1 MKTIRLLSVLVVTL
15 AGAAWLLGG
24 CSKDAPDPGALPS
37 GTAVLDRALSTE
49 PESLDP
55 QKSRSVQA
63 ADVLRDIGEG
73 LVTYNAAGEL
83 VPGTAESWEV
93 AGDGLTYTFQIRP
106 DARWSNG
113 DPVTAADFVF
123 GLQRLVD
130 PATAAFYAGELSN
143 VVNAAAVI
151 AGDVEPIEL
160 GVSAPDAS
168 TLVISLVRP
177 TPYLLSLLTHP
188 STFPVHRGSVD
199 QHGEAFARAGHLLS
213 NGAYV
218 LATWEPG
225 AIVEIHRNTHYWN
238 DAGTSI
244 DVVRYHVVTQEL
256 AQFNRYRA
264 GELKVTD
271 TVPPENFEQIRADFG
286 DQLRVAPTL
295 GVYYYGFNVTKP
307 PFADDPELRQ
317 ALSMAIDREVL
328 VEVITG
334 RGEAPA
340 YSWVPPGVHNYEP
353 VQLPYAD
360 LSQQERNA
368 IAQSLYRKAG
378 YSRENPLRFELRYNT
393 SDTQQRIALAVQAM
407 WRKVLG
413 AEATTVN
420 VEFQVLLDQMRNR
433 EVTQAFRSSWFGDY
447 NDANTFLAIMQ
458 SDSAANMPGYSNP
471 EYDALMQ
478 SAGEQLDLD
487 RRRLYL
493 EEAERVLLAD
503 HAVIPLYF
511 YVSKHLVKP
520 EVRGWQDNILNYHYS
535 QHLSFGAAGQ
545 DARP

>member
-1 MKTIRLLSVLVVTL
+1 MKPIRLLLPILAMLAAAPIILQGCGERGGREEAPTGAPVLN
-15 AGAAWLLGG
+15 
-24 CSKDAPDPGALPS
+24 
-37 GTAVLDRALSTE
+37 RALSTE

-73 LVTYNAAGEL
+73 LVAYDAAGEL
-83 VPGTAESWEV
+83 VPATAERWEI
-93 AGDGLTYTFQIRP
+93 ADDGLTYIFRIRE

-113 DPVTAADFVF
+113 EPVTAADFVF
-123 GLQRLVD
+123 GLRRLVD
-130 PATAAFYAGELSN
+130 PETAAFYAAEVGN
-143 VVNAAAVI
+143 VVNAAAIV
-151 AGDVEPIEL
+151 AGKMSPEQL
-160 GVSAPDAS
+160 GVSAPDER
-168 TLVISLVRP
+168 TLVISLLRP

-188 STFPVHRGSVD
+188 SAFPVHRGSIE
-199 QHGEAFARAGHLLS
+199 QHDAAFARAGNLLS

-218 LATWEPG
+218 LVDWEPG
-225 AIVEIHRNTHYWN
+225 AVIELHRNTHYWN
-238 DAGTSI
+238 DAETSI
-244 DVVRYHVVTQEL
+244 DVVRHHVVTQEM
-256 AQFNRYRA
+256 AEFNRYRA
-264 GELKVTD
+264 GELHITS
-271 TVPPENFEQIRADFG
+271 TVPPDNFEQIRADYSAE
-286 DQLRVAPTL
+286 LRIAPTL
-295 GVYYYGFNVTKP
+295 GVYYYGFNLAKP
-307 PFADDPELRQ
+307 PFADSPELRQ

-328 VEVITG
+328 VEAITG

-340 YSWVPPGVHNYEP
+340 YSWVPPGTNNYDP

-360 LSQQERNA
+360 LSQSERNA

-420 VEFQVLLDQMRNR
+420 VEFQVLLDQMRER
-433 EVTQAFRSSWFGDY
+433 EITQVFRSSWFGDY

-471 EYDALMQ
+471 EYDELME
-478 SAGEQLDLD
+478 SAGAQYDLA

-503 HAVIPLYF
+503 HVVIPLYF

-520 EVRGWQDNILNYHYS
+520 EVEGWQENILNYHYS
-535 QHLSFGAAGQ
+535 QHLSLGAAEPDG
-545 DARP
+545 RP

>member
-1 MKTIRLLSVLVVTL
+1 MKTIRLLPVMLATL
-15 AGAAWLLGG
+15 AVASILLAACGNRGDDHEALQ
-24 CSKDAPDPGALPS
+24 PGTP
-37 GTAVLDRALSTE
+37 VLNRALATE

-73 LVTYNAAGEL
+73 LVSYDASGTM
-83 VPGTAESWEV
+83 VPATAESWEIS
-93 AGDGLTYTFQIRP
+93 ADGLTYTFLIRP
-106 DARWSNG
+106 EARWSNG

-130 PATAAFYAGELSN
+130 PATAAFYAAELGN
-143 VVNAAAVI
+143 VVSAADIV
-151 AGDVEPIEL
+151 AGKLEPGEL
-160 GVSAPDAS
+160 GVSATDER

-188 STFPVHRGSVD
+188 STVPVHRVSVE
-199 QHGEAFARAGHLLS
+199 QHGDAFARAGNLVS

-218 LATWEPG
+218 LADWEPG
-225 AIVEIHRNTHYWN
+225 SIIELHRNSHYWN
-238 DAGTSI
+238 NAETSI
-244 DVVRYHVVTQEL
+244 DVVRHHVVTQEV
-256 AQFNRYRA
+256 AEFNRYRA
-264 GELKVTD
+264 GELHITSS
-271 TVPPENFEQIRADFG
+271 VPPDNFDQIRAEYPDE
-286 DQLRVAPTL
+286 LHIAPTL
-295 GVYYYGFNVTKP
+295 GVYYYGFNVTKA
-307 PFADDPELRQ
+307 PFADNPELRQ

-328 VEVITG
+328 VEAITG

-340 YSWVPPGVHNYEP
+340 YSWVPPGVDNYEP
-353 VQLPYAD
+353 VQLPYAE

-378 YSRENPLRFELRYNT
+378 YSQDNPLHFELRYNT

-413 AEATTVN
+413 AEAQTVN
-420 VEFQVLLDQMRNR
+420 VEFQVLLDQMRER
-433 EVTQAFRSSWFGDY
+433 EVTETFRSSWFGDY

-458 SDSAANMPGYSNP
+458 GDSAANMPGYANP
-471 EYDALMQ
+471 EYDELMH

-503 HAVIPLYF
+503 HVVIPLYF

-520 EVRGWQDNILNYHYS
+520 EVEGWQDNILNYHYS
-535 QHLSFGAAGQ
+535 QHLSLGAAEQ
-545 DARP
+545 DGRP

>member
-1 MKTIRLLSVLVVTL
+1 LPAILVAL
-15 AGAAWLLGG
+15 AGAALMLGA
-24 CSKDAPDPGALPS
+24 CSNGAD
-37 GTAVLDRALSTE
+37 DRASSPTGAPVLHRALATE

-73 LVTYNAAGEL
+73 LVTYDAAGNL
-83 VPGTAESWEV
+83 VPGTAESWEI
-93 AGDGLTYTFQIRP
+93 AADGLTYTFRIRP

-130 PATAAFYAGELSN
+130 PATAAFYAAEIAN
-143 VVNAAAVI
+143 VVNAAAIV
-151 AGDVEPIEL
+151 AGEMDPAVL
-160 GVSAPDAS
+160 GVAATDER
-168 TLVISLVRP
+168 TLVISLLRP

-188 STFPVHRGSVD
+188 STFPVHRGSVEH
-199 QHGEAFARAGHLLS
+199 HGAQFARAGNLVS
-213 NGAYV
+213 NGAYE
-218 LATWEPG
+218 LADWEPG
-225 AIVEIHRNTHYWN
+225 AIIELHRNAHYWN
-238 DAGTSI
+238 DAATSI
-244 DVVRYHVVTQEL
+244 DVVRYHVVTQEQ
-256 AQFNRYRA
+256 AEFNRYRA
-264 GELKVTD
+264 GELHVTS
-271 TVPPENFEQIRADFG
+271 TVPPENFDQIRVDYA
-286 DQLRVAPTL
+286 DQLHIAPTL
-295 GVYYYGFNVTKP
+295 GVYYYGFNMTRP
-307 PFADDPELRQ
+307 PFADNPELRQ

-328 VEVITG
+328 VEAITG

-340 YSWVPPGVHNYEP
+340 YSWVPPGIHNYEP
-353 VQLPYAD
+353 VKLPYAD

-378 YSRENPLRFELRYNT
+378 YGENNPLRFELRYNT

-413 AEATTVN
+413 AEASTVN
-420 VEFQVLLDQMRNR
+420 VEFQVLLDQMRDR
-433 EVTQAFRSSWFGDY
+433 ELTEVFRSSWFGDY

-471 EYDALMQ
+471 EYDALLQ
-478 SAGEQLDLD
+478 SAGAQLDLD

-520 EVRGWQDNILNYHYS
+520 EVEGWQDNILNYHYS
-535 QHLSFGAAGQ
+535 QHLSFGAAAQ
-545 DARP
+545 DGRP

>member
-1 MKTIRLLSVLVVTL
+1 MKTIRLLPVILATL
-15 AGAAWLLGG
+15 AGAAVMLNACSNGG
-24 CSKDAPDPGALPS
+24 TDRESSPA
-37 GTAVLDRALSTE
+37 GTPVLNRALSTE

-73 LVTYNAAGEL
+73 LVSYTAAGDL
-83 VPGTAESWEV
+83 VPGTAERWEI
-93 AGDGLTYTFQIRP
+93 AEDGLSYTFRIRA
-106 DARWSNG
+106 DAHWSNG
-113 DPVTAADFVF
+113 DAVTAADFVH
-123 GLQRLVD
+123 GLRRLVD
-130 PATAAFYAGELSN
+130 PATAAFYAAELGN
-143 VVNAAAVI
+143 VVNAEAIV
-151 AGDVEPIEL
+151 AGETDPAEL
-160 GVSAPDAS
+160 GVAAADER

-188 STFPVHRGSVD
+188 STFPVHRGSVE
-199 QHGEAFARAGHLLS
+199 QHGAQFARAGKLLS

-218 LATWEPG
+218 LADWEPG
-225 AIVEIHRNTHYWN
+225 AIIELHRNTHYWN
-238 DAGTSI
+238 DAETSI
-244 DVVRYHVVTQEL
+244 DVVRHHVVTQEM
-256 AQFNRYRA
+256 AEFNRYRA
-264 GELKVTD
+264 GELHVTS
-271 TVPPENFEQIRADFG
+271 TVPPENFEQIRTEYG
-286 DQLRVAPTL
+286 SQLHVAPTL
-295 GVYYYGFNVTKP
+295 GVYYYGFNMTSP
-307 PFADDPELRQ
+307 PFADNPELRQ

-328 VEVITG
+328 VEAITG

-340 YSWVPPGVHNYEP
+340 YSWVPPGIHNYEP
-353 VQLPYAD
+353 VQLTYAG
-360 LSQQERNA
+360 LSQPERNA
-368 IAQSLYRKAG
+368 IAQGLYRKAG
-378 YSRENPLRFELRYNT
+378 YGKDNPLHFELRYNT

-413 AEATTVN
+413 AEAMAVN

-433 EVTQAFRSSWFGDY
+433 EVTEVFRSSWFGDY
-447 NDANTFLAIMQ
+447 NDANTFLAIME

-520 EVRGWQDNILNYHYS
+520 EVDGWQDNILNYHYS
-535 QHLSFGAAGQ
+535 QHLSLGAAERDG
-545 DARP
+545 RP

>member
-24 CSKDAPDPGALPS
+24 CSKDAPDRGALPS

-73 LVTYNAAGEL
+73 LVTYNAAGGL
-83 VPGTAESWEV
+83 VPGTAQSWGV
-93 AGDGLTYTFQIRP
+93 TGDGLTYTFQIRP

-151 AGDVEPIEL
+151 AGDMEPVEL
-160 GVSAPDAS
+160 GVSAPDAR

-188 STFPVHRGSVD
+188 STFPVHRGSVE

-213 NGAYV
+213 NGAYE

-264 GELKVTD
+264 GELNVTD

-307 PFADDPELRQ
+307 PFADHPELRQ

-353 VQLPYAD
+353 VQLPYAG

-420 VEFQVLLDQMRNR
+420 VEFQVLLDQMRSR

-458 SDSAANMPGYSNP
+458 SDNAANMPGYSNP
-471 EYDALMQ
+471 EFDALMQ

-520 EVRGWQDNILNYHYS
+520 EVRGWQDNTLNYHYS
-535 QHLSFGAAGQ
+535 QHLGLGAAGQ